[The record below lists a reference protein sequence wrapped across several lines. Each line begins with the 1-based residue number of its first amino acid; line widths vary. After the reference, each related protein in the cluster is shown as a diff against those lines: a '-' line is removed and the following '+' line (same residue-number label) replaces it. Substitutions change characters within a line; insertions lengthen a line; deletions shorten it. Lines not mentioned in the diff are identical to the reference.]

1 MPLTTDIGH
10 RIELVS
16 MDPHFHEISIALY
29 RQQHDGGPQLLV
41 YTYSQI
47 EGAAGRID
55 FVAGAMATLGGMQR
69 VEGTNRLQFACGQ
82 PHHLAS
88 KRLFIEAC
96 KLPSAGEVAPRPL
109 TTFDKKSSANV
120 TATSLGD
127 GGYQLHSDGEGD
139 NTEHRRAAIAGGL
152 VKLAEMDWL
161 DRDQNKI
168 AFPCGESHD
177 RLIGLLL
184 ARAQNVRSVERELE
198 AAAARGQ
205 LLAPSAQ
212 KQ

>member
-1 MPLTTDIGH
+1 MGLTTDIGR

-29 RQQHDGGPQLLV
+29 RQQHDDGPQLLV
-41 YTYSQI
+41 HTYSHI
-47 EGAAGRID
+47 EGAPERIH
-55 FVAGAMATLGGMQR
+55 FVAGAMAALGGMER
-69 VEGTNRLQFACGQ
+69 IEGTSRLRFACGS

-96 KLPSAGEVAPRPL
+96 KLPSADEVAPRPL
-109 TTFDKKSSANV
+109 TIFDKKADANV
-120 TATSLGD
+120 TAAGLGD
-127 GGYQLHSDGEGD
+127 GGYQLHSDGQGD
-139 NTEHRRAAIAGGL
+139 NTERRRAAIAGGL
-152 VKLAEMDWL
+152 VKLAELEWL
-161 DRDQNKI
+161 DREQNKI
-168 AFPCGESHD
+168 AFPCGQAHD

-184 ARAQNVRSVERELE
+184 VRAQNVRSVERELE

-212 KQ
+212 K